1 MSSFSETLRRL
12 MQQQNIRQ
20 SELARRAGINKS
32 SISEYLSENYA
43 PKYNNI
49 VKIARALE
57 VPLST
62 FLAQDA
68 VDSPAEKNAPESD
81 KLPILGRIAAGMPLL
96 AQENIEGY
104 MPRVSGIDADFC
116 LRISGDSMVNARICD
131 GDIVYIKQQPEVE
144 NGEIAAVL
152 INDGATLKRVYKTE
166 DSVELHAEN
175 PKYDPMIFSSGD
187 CDSFLVLGKAIALYS
202 KL

>member
-1 MSSFSETLRRL
+1 MAFFSEALRQILKER
-12 MQQQNIRQ
+12 NIKQ
-20 SELARRAGINKS
+20 SELARMAGINKS

-43 PKYNNI
+43 PKYNNV

-62 FLAQDA
+62 FLEDT
-68 VDSPAEKNAPESD
+68 SEEAPEQP
-81 KLPILGRIAAGMPLL
+81 KKNTGAGVPIVGRIAAGMPLL

-104 MPRVSGIDADFC
+104 MPRVNGIDADFC
-116 LRISGDSMVNARICD
+116 LRISGDSMINARICD

-152 INDGATLKRVYKTE
+152 INDSATLKRVYKE
-166 DSVELHAEN
+166 DSKVELHAEN
-175 PKYDPMIFSSGD
+175 PKYKPMVFNVGD